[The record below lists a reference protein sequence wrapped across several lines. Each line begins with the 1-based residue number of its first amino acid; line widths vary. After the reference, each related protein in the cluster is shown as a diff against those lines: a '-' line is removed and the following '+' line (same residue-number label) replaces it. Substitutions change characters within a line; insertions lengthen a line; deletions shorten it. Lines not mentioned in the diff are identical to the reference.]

1 MAGFPRILKNP
12 CASMENR
19 FPKLYLPTVYQWN
32 RRAKLAVNTQ
42 TPVRGRFCHRTGVF
56 YCSDHM
62 LWQGTKRIQLDPTGR
77 RQKAVPWLL
86 RRLRSVQH
94 FMNCPSK
101 KHLTPA
107 ETVARCF
114 WFKIHIYTTV
124 TLCYTMLVSISLLP
138 TFLPKL
144 SAKAWKETRRFDKIR
159 KSHLTFWWWNGRK
172 YKDLRQIRHF

>member
-1 MAGFPRILKNP
+1 MAGFPRISKSP
-12 CASMENR
+12 CTSKEIR
-19 FPKLYLPTVYQWN
+19 FPKLNLPTKPESQTCSKYT
-32 RRAKLAVNTQ
+32 NTC
-42 TPVRGRFCHRTGVF
+42 PGWFNHRTGVF

-101 KHLTPA
+101 KHLATA

-124 TLCYTMLVSISLLP
+124 KLCYTMLVSISLLP
-138 TFLPKL
+138 MVLPKL
-144 SAKAWKETRRFDKIR
+144 SAKAWKETRRFEKIR
-159 KSHLTFWWWNGRK
+159 KSTLTFG
-172 YKDLRQIRHF
+172 